1 MYGFQPKQF
10 DVLMDELKRGNKNLK
25 EKETKELI
33 AKKED
38 KEKEQA
44 EKNTVIESTQFGQ
57 KIDPQEKLQI
67 MFMALAVS
75 LVGTFFAHFM
85 IHM

>member
-1 MYGFQPKQF
+1 
-10 DVLMDELKRGNKNLK
+10 MDELKRGNKNLK

-44 EKNTVIESTQFGQ
+44 EKNTVIESTQFG
-57 KIDPQEKLQI
+57 
-67 MFMALAVS
+67 
-75 LVGTFFAHFM
+75 
-85 IHM
+85 